1 MVAGNHLIAFAA
13 ITDTENAKRF
23 YADVLGLQLVADE
36 PWALVL
42 DAAGTML
49 RLQKVQEVIP
59 PQGTVLGW
67 RVSDIRSDMKTLESR
82 GVSFNRYEGLPQDTA
97 GVWTTPDGA
106 QIAWFNDPDGNTLS
120 LTQF

>member
-23 YADVLGLQLVADE
+23 YADVLGLQLIADE

-67 RVSDIRSDMKTLESR
+67 QVSDIRSAMKTLESR

-97 GVWTTPDGA
+97 GVWTTPDGT

>member
-13 ITDTENAKRF
+13 VTDTENAKRF
-23 YADVLGLQLVADE
+23 YAGVLGLQLIADE

-67 RVSDIRSDMKTLESR
+67 QVSDIRSAMKTLESR
-82 GVSFNRYEGLPQDTA
+82 GVSFNHYEGLPQDTA
-97 GVWTTPDGA
+97 GVWTTPDGT

>member
-1 MVAGNHLIAFAA
+1 MVAENRLIAFAL

-23 YADVLGLQLVADE
+23 YIDVLGLQLIADE

-49 RLQKVQEVIP
+49 RLQKVPEVIP

-67 RVSDIRSDMKTLESR
+67 QVSDIRSAMDTLENR
-82 GVSFNRYEGLPQDTA
+82 GVSFNRYEGLPQDA
-97 GVWTTPDGA
+97 DGVWTTPDGA